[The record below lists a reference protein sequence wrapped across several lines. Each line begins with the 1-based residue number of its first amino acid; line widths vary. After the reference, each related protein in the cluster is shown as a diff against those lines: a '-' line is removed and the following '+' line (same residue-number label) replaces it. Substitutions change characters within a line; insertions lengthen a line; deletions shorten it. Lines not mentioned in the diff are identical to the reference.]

1 MKISAPVRIVSAA
14 LMIAFTASA
23 APLPAPAQTEPYE
36 INAILPLTG
45 SGAFLGQ
52 AFIQTLKL
60 VEKQTNATGGIH
72 GHPVRFVIA
81 DDASSPQTDVQLLG
95 PLIAKH
101 VPVVIDGGPVAMCR
115 AAMPLVANGPV
126 LYCLSPALYPPTG
139 GYAFSTSGSSEDET
153 HALVN
158 FMRSRH
164 WKRVAILAPTD
175 ATGQEFERVIHQ
187 LMALPENRNLQ
198 IVAFEHFTPTDLSVA
213 AQMAK
218 IKDSRPDVLM
228 AWGTGTPTATEYHA
242 IKDAGLDIPVV
253 GANGNQSYAAMAQ
266 WASILPRQYYQYAMK
281 WPAYRQM
288 RPGPIKDAMAT
299 MYKAYASAGARP
311 DIGASGAWDPASI
324 VIAEL
329 RALPEGATA
338 QQLRDALLQLHGYAG
353 INGFYDFRIGKQ
365 RGLGIKDCIV
375 VRWDAATKTFVP
387 VSSSGGNP
395 A

>member
-1 MKISAPVRIVSAA
+1 MKITQSLRIASCVLCIAFALLSAPQ
-14 LMIAFTASA
+14 AS
-23 APLPAPAQTEPYE
+23 PAQTDPYE

-45 SGAFLGQ
+45 SAAFLGQ
-52 AFIQTLKL
+52 AFIQALKL
-60 VEKQTNATGGIH
+60 VERQTNATGGIH
-72 GHPVRFVIA
+72 GRPLHFVIA
-81 DDASSPQTDVQLLG
+81 DDESSPQTDVQLLA

-115 AAMPLVANGPV
+115 AAAPLTVNGPV
-126 LYCLSPALYPPTG
+126 LYCLSPALYPPVG

-158 FMRSRH
+158 YMRSRH
-164 WKRVAILAPTD
+164 WKRVAILTPTD

-187 LMALPENRNLQ
+187 LMALPENHDLQ
-198 IVAFEHFTPTDLSVA
+198 IVAFEHFAPADLSVA
-213 AQMAK
+213 AQMSK

-253 GANGNQSYAAMAQ
+253 GANGNQSYAAMEQ

-281 WPAYRQM
+281 WPAYRKLG
-288 RPGPIKDAMAT
+288 PGPIKNAMAT
-299 MYKAYASAGARP
+299 MYKAYAADGAKP

-329 RALPEGATA
+329 RTLPESANA
-338 QQLRDALLQLHGYAG
+338 QQLRDAILQLHGYAG
-353 INGFYDFRIGKQ
+353 INGFYDFRIGNQ
-365 RGLGIKDCIV
+365 RGLGLRDCII
-375 VRWDAATKTFVP
+375 VRWEAATKTFVP
-387 VSSSGGNP
+387 VSGSGGNSE
-395 A
+395 